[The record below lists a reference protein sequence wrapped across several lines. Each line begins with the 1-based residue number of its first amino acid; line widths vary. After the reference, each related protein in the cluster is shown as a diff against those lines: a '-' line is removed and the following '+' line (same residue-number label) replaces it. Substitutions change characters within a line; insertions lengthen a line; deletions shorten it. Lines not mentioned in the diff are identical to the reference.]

1 MPAELSEA
9 ARALLD
15 DTNVGVLTTL
25 SSTGAPRNTVVWI
38 GRDGND
44 VLISSDAAYYKTR
57 NLVAD
62 PRTSLLVIDRTN
74 PMRYVE
80 IVAKAVVIPDEDR
93 ALAQTLA
100 IKYAGSDAADEYSA
114 LPPEVQRVV
123 IRLSPDRLNDH
134 T

>member
-80 IVAKAVVIPDEDR
+80 IVAKAVVTPDENR
-93 ALAQTLA
+93 ALAQSLA
-100 IKYAGSDAADEYSA
+100 IKYAGSDAADEYAA

>member
-25 SSTGAPRNTVVWI
+25 DATGAPRNTVVWV

-44 VLISSDAAYYKTR
+44 VQISSDAAYRKSR

-62 PRTSLLVIDRTN
+62 PRMSLLVIDRAN
-74 PMRYVE
+74 PLRYVE
-80 IVAKAVVIPDEDR
+80 LRGRATITPDENR
-93 ALAQTLA
+93 RLAQQLA
-100 IKYAGSDAADEYSA
+100 LKYAGPDAAAEYAA
-114 LPPEVQRVV
+114 LPPDVHRVV
-123 IRLSPDRLNDH
+123 IHLTPDRILDH

>member
-1 MPAELSEA
+1 MPVELSEA

-25 SSTGAPRNTVVWI
+25 NSTGAPRNTVVWV

-62 PRTSLLVIDRTN
+62 PRTSLLVIDRAN
-74 PMRYVE
+74 PLRYLEV
-80 IVAKAVVIPDEDR
+80 VAKAVITPDEDR
-93 ALAQTLA
+93 ALAQALA
-100 IKYAGSDAADEYSA
+100 IKYATKQAADEYAA

-123 IRLSPDRLNDH
+123 IHLTPDRVNDH

>member
-1 MPAELSEA
+1 MSAELSEA

-80 IVAKAVVIPDEDR
+80 IVAKAVVTPDEDR

-100 IKYAGSDAADEYSA
+100 IKYASSDAADEYAA

-123 IRLSPDRLNDH
+123 IRLSPDRINDH

>member
-1 MPAELSEA
+1 MSAELSEA
-9 ARALLD
+9 ARALVD

-62 PRTSLLVIDRTN
+62 PRTSLLVIDRAN
-74 PMRYVE
+74 PMRYLE
-80 IVAKAVVIPDEDR
+80 IVAKAVVTPDENR

-100 IKYAGSDAADEYSA
+100 TKYAGSDAADEFDA

>member
-25 SSTGAPRNTVVWI
+25 DATGAPRNTVVWV
-38 GRDGND
+38 GRDGD
-44 VLISSDAAYYKTR
+44 AVQISSDAAYLKTR

-62 PRTSLLVIDRTN
+62 PRTSLLVIDRAD

-80 IVAKAVVIPDEDR
+80 LRGRATITPDKDR
-93 ALAQTLA
+93 RLVRELAS
-100 IKYAGSDAADEYSA
+100 KYAGPDADAEFGVF
-114 LPPEVQRVV
+114 PPEVERVV
-123 IRLSPDRLNDH
+123 IRITPERIQDH

>member
-1 MPAELSEA
+1 MSAELSEA

-25 SSTGAPRNTVVWI
+25 DATGAPRNTVVWV

-44 VLISSDAAYYKTR
+44 VLISSDAVRRKTR

-62 PRTSLLVIDRTN
+62 PRTSILVIDRTDPN
-74 PMRYVE
+74 RYVE
-80 IVAKAVVIPDEDR
+80 VRGQVTVTPDTDR
-93 ALAQTLA
+93 RLAQDLA
-100 IKYAGSDAADEYSA
+100 IKYAGSDAADEYAA

-123 IRLSPDRLNDH
+123 IRLTPDRILDH

>member
-1 MPAELSEA
+1 MPAELSDA

-25 SSTGAPRNTVVWI
+25 NSTGAPRNTVVWI

-62 PRTSLLVIDRTN
+62 PRTSLLVIDRTD

-80 IVAKAVVIPDEDR
+80 IVAKAVITPDEGR
-93 ALAQTLA
+93 ALAQSLA
-100 IKYAGSDAADEYSA
+100 IKYDGPDAAAEYVA
-114 LPPEVQRVV
+114 LPPEVHRVV
-123 IRLSPDRLNDH
+123 IRLTPDRLNDH